1 MRAFLLLAAAAFVL
15 AAVEPSWKTKPV
27 PDWTVDDARRI
38 LTNSP
43 WAKTVR
49 ANIVGLQ
56 TEDQRRE
63 GGNMGQEHGIGF
75 DGLADD
81 RPRAR
86 IPRSLVEIVAPEKS
100 APPRSRF
107 LTLQIRWE
115 RALPIRVAEMKAGVV
130 EPPTIGDDGYLVSV
144 YGVPA
149 SRAKGDPAS
158 LGEPLKRLAALK
170 REDKP
175 DVRPT
180 RVEVFE
186 RQDGLVVVYLFPLS
200 AEITRND
207 HRVEFDAQIGR
218 VGIAQSF
225 NVDEM
230 RFQGNLEM

>member
-1 MRAFLLLAAAAFVL
+1 MRALWLLNIAALVLSAAD
-15 AAVEPSWKTKPV
+15 PSWKTKPV
-27 PDWTVDDARRI
+27 PEWTADDAHQI
-38 LTNSP
+38 LSDSP

-49 ANIVGLQ
+49 ASIIGLQ

-63 GGNMGQEHGIGF
+63 GGNMGQEHGVGF

-81 RPRAR
+81 RPRAQL
-86 IPRSLVEIVAPEKS
+86 PQSLVEIVKPEKS
-100 APPRSRF
+100 APRRSQF
-107 LTLQIRWE
+107 LTLQVRWE

-130 EPPTIGDDGYLVSV
+130 EPPTLGDDGYTIAV

-158 LGEPLKRLAALK
+158 LGEPLKKLAALK
-170 REDKP
+170 REGKP
-175 DVRPT
+175 DVRPA

-186 RQDGLVVVYLFPLS
+186 REDGLVVVYLFPLS
-200 AEITRND
+200 AEISKTD

-218 VGIAQSF
+218 VGVAQSF

>member
-1 MRAFLLLAAAAFVL
+1 MPAVAFGLAAAD
-15 AAVEPSWKTKPV
+15 PSWKTKPV
-27 PDWTVDDARRI
+27 PEWTVDDARQI
-38 LTNSP
+38 LSDSP

-49 ANIVGLQ
+49 ASIISLQ

-63 GGNMGQEHGIGF
+63 GGNMGQEHGVGF

-81 RPRAR
+81 RPRAQ
-86 IPRSLVEIVAPEKS
+86 IPQSLVEIVKPEKS
-100 APPRSRF
+100 ATRRSQF
-107 LTLQIRWE
+107 LTLQVRWE

-130 EPPTIGDDGYLVSV
+130 EPPTLGDDGYAIAV

-158 LGEPLKRLAALK
+158 LGEPLRKLAVLK
-170 REDKP
+170 REGKQ

-186 RQDGLVVVYLFPLS
+186 REDGLVVVYLFPLS
-200 AEITRND
+200 AEISKTDR
-207 HRVEFDAQIGR
+207 RVEFDAQIGR
-218 VGIAQSF
+218 VGVAQSF